1 VTTVH
6 DTRVHEP
13 DLDWQ
18 RSGVSVIEMTPEEWK
33 ASVQRGLDRLNL
45 TYEDLAAQS
54 RRGDFET
61 FDAFKLWVAIGGEK
75 P

>member
-1 VTTVH
+1 
-6 DTRVHEP
+6 
-13 DLDWQ
+13 
-18 RSGVSVIEMTPEEWK
+18 MTPEEWK

-45 TYEDLAAQS
+45 TYEDLAEQS

-61 FDAFKLWVAIGGEK
+61 FDAFKLWVAIGGKK